1 MKKIE
6 WPGRPKGLLLL
17 LLVLFVTA
25 AFLLKDDKGYIPATE
40 DAWEPAG
47 AGTESTDSRG
57 FQEVSRP
64 SGGAA
69 VSLLTQEEQARLQE
83 TVLEAAKACRDLYA
97 GWLTSRTE
105 KERDAMVSLSKEQ
118 QEAVVSR
125 LGSLGLVAAADN
137 RIRINKEKA
146 EEFYADYEE
155 GNDALVTIYQV
166 GPEGDI
172 RVMTLLYRDGGL
184 QARYTEIIWKEGGL
198 PEIRENGC
206 RDLTEIK
213 RTEKGY
219 LPDVVPAPEP

>member
-6 WPGRPKGLLLL
+6 WPGTPKGLLLL

-25 AFLLKDDKGYIPATE
+25 AFLLKDDKAYIPATE
-40 DAWEPAG
+40 DAWEPAA

-57 FQEVSRP
+57 LQEVSRS

-69 VSLLTQEEQARLQE
+69 VSLLTQEEQSRLQE
-83 TVLEAAKACRDLYA
+83 TVLEAAKACRNLYA
-97 GWLTSRTE
+97 GWLPSRTE
-105 KERDAMVSLSKEQ
+105 EEGDGRFSLSEEQ
-118 QEAVVSR
+118 QEAVVAR
-125 LGSLGLVAAADN
+125 LGSLGLVVAADN

-166 GPEGDI
+166 CPEGDI
-172 RVMTLLYRDGGL
+172 RVMTLVCRAGGL
-184 QARYTEIIWKEGGL
+184 QARYTEITWKEGGN
-198 PEIRENGC
+198 PEIRESGC

-219 LPDVVPAPEP
+219 LPDAVPAPEL